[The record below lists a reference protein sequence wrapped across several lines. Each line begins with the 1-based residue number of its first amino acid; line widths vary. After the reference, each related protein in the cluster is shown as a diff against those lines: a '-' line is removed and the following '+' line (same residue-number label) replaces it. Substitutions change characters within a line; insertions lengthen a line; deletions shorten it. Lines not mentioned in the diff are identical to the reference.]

1 MFVDFFS
8 GELWGDFLF
17 ECWNVFGFKGFFFK
31 KMGKEPFGKFWDLGF
46 KIRKNE

>member
-1 MFVDFFS
+1 MEHLGLDVWKVFVDFFS

-31 KMGKEPFGKFWDLGF
+31 KY
-46 KIRKNE
+46 